1 MSIFLKSSKP
11 IPAGARWITISRH
24 KHPNSPLANRRILIS
39 EDGHIIGGRVPQKF
53 HNRHITSFWRDNEST
68 PQARQDPERPIAT
81 GAQVEQRETSKKQ
94 TKPTS
99 SRHSKSKRLDYQ
111 KQLKGKSVLRL
122 KLKREG
128 SLMVPSTKV
137 AGPDDVATIFEGIA
151 DMDREQAWVLNLDD
165 NNNILNVH
173 LASVGTLNAAMMH
186 PREVFKTSVL
196 SNAKKIWLLH
206 NHPSGNSRPS
216 QEDIGITHRLN
227 KVAETLGI
235 EFGGHL
241 VIGRGEFTH
250 VGVDKTR
257 SDRVYIAHDRI
268 PINSFQDRR
277 AERVKK
283 VGVRQSAP
291 RSKKEILEKKT
302 ISQPHDA
309 AAVAQE
315 VLGNKTGQIMLL
327 TLNTKNEV
335 NSVRY
340 ITATEPLD
348 IAREVA
354 RYSIED
360 NASATILAAGHEP
373 PSAVANNPVLNN
385 ILQHLREPMSQA
397 GIEITDV
404 IGVAKDGYTSF
415 RERGI
420 PIMKSLFRTVL
431 SILPFFKSKNTIL
444 KVWQSLPE
452 ISADDKPRTVKRV
465 ADTSQGLLWRI
476 NDGWGERYFL
486 EAPGKK
492 PRRIAEKMPDVGA
505 CWLEASLQNA
515 LGVNK
520 ENFKEVLGWS
530 TDKWDRVLTRALDG
544 EMNKARSKIP
554 KDAHWVTVPS
564 KQQNPEPVAGRR
576 RILIDGEGRILGG
589 NLPRQMQGKKIS
601 DPEAW
606 KTLKKQDPS
615 QGQGKAE
622 GHREQEESA
631 AVEDIRSDAQRTRQ
645 MAYDVGEKI
654 GGAKKD
660 IAALRMSFEESP
672 TQQGL
677 SEIEEQSPEVAQL
690 VCTKKNILVPVD
702 YQRDFDNGMEAN
714 VSVLKELIYARIA
727 PKPLKDTPEERA
739 LYLSAIKNLQRSLE
753 PVKTVKEMREAIN
766 GLGDRMK
773 LETEYHLAEQHRYL
787 DYARKEY
794 EREPNKWDLQGTKRG
809 PWNEEKRTFERVD
822 YTMEE
827 WRDEKLKRVK
837 KIEATIKQIEKN
849 AKNPYFV
856 LGDKLIDFFT
866 NYNSRQ
872 RTLDTLA
879 KKKLTWDKLLNPEQ
893 KEKKR
898 ETSVTRIK
906 WEREMPAV
914 ITRKGGRETPVK
926 MPEDMVKVFNMRGVE
941 FGNYVNDAAGT
952 FHLIKA
958 AEAFSDLADML
969 GISDKDISLNGRLAM
984 AFGARGS
991 GPALAHYEPTS
1002 KVINITKNGGAGSLA
1017 HEWGHAL
1024 DNIMYQHSVGGAGSL
1039 HFASEGNMGDKG
1051 TTGMREAYEHLMKT
1065 IVKGNGKGLTYV
1077 ENKRLTFA
1085 RYNPARRKYVEEHGV
1100 AETIKKYLPEL
1111 DAQYDRE
1118 IERLKS
1124 LRGSSLNQKVLEK
1137 KIKSIETTRIKE
1149 RNLLIQAIANDHYRV
1164 TGQHLDKIPVYTG
1177 NSEYFTEMQKMDGGK
1192 GKPYW
1197 SSRVEMFARV
1207 FESYIQDA
1215 MHAKGVNSDY
1225 LVHGTKA
1232 TPGAPFPRGEER
1244 KMMHNAMQKLL
1255 DVIVSKGALKKALAA
1270 EKVKLNKSLH
1280 KSEKPNEQVIAT
1292 RKEANEWIK
1301 GSAITVDL
1309 YHGTKKEASESIKRE
1324 GFQLSHLG
1332 ENTNLAGVYGA
1343 GIYLTSKPEYARF
1356 YGKSVLTVKVNVI
1369 NPAYADDM
1377 VRVILGVKKKT
1388 GKDYAM
1394 GAVKDYS
1401 KSYGAEQLTEYL
1413 KEAGFDCI
1421 ISVPKQFGI
1430 KNAPEI
1436 VIFEPKKIMII
1447 DEEIKV
1453 QKSVNPQSE
1462 LTEIAA
1468 VRLRKSATHPAPIFL
1483 GVKQLAKGG
1492 DIGEC

>member
-11 IPAGARWITISRH
+11 IPAGARWITISKQ
-24 KHPNSPLANRRILIS
+24 KHPNSPLAGRRILIS

-53 HNRHITSFWRDNEST
+53 HNRHITSFWRDDASTTQTRQES
-68 PQARQDPERPIAT
+68 ERSVT
-81 GAQVEQRETSKKQ
+81 TETQTEQRETSSQQ
-94 TKPTS
+94 TKRTS
-99 SRHSKSKRLDYQ
+99 TKPSKGKRLDYE
-111 KQLKGKSVLRL
+111 KQLRGKSALRL

-128 SLMVPSTKV
+128 SLMVPSAKV
-137 AGPDDVATIFEGIA
+137 TGPDDVATIFEGIA

-173 LASVGTLNAAMMH
+173 LASVGTLNSAMMH

-196 SNAKKIWLLH
+196 SNAKKIWILH

-216 QEDIGITHRLN
+216 QEDIAVTHRLN

-235 EFGGHL
+235 EFTGHL
-241 VIGRGEFTH
+241 VIGKGEFTH
-250 VGVDKTR
+250 IGVDKA
-257 SDRVYIAHDRI
+257 SDRVHIAHDRF
-268 PINSFQDRR
+268 PIHAFQDRR

-283 VGVRQSAP
+283 VGVRQGAP
-291 RSKKEILEKKT
+291 RSKKEILERKT

-340 ITATEPLD
+340 ITSTEPRD

-360 NASATILAAGHEP
+360 NAAATILAAGHEP

-385 ILQHLREPMSQA
+385 ILQHLRDPMSQA
-397 GIEITDV
+397 GIEIMDV

-420 PIMKSLFRTVL
+420 PVMKSLFRTVL
-431 SILPFFKSKNTIL
+431 SILPFFKSKNT
-444 KVWQSLPE
+444 
-452 ISADDKPRTVKRV
+452 
-465 ADTSQGLLWRI
+465 
-476 NDGWGERYFL
+476 
-486 EAPGKK
+486 
-492 PRRIAEKMPDVGA
+492 
-505 CWLEASLQNA
+505 
-515 LGVNK
+515 
-520 ENFKEVLGWS
+520 VL
-530 TDKWDRVLTRALDG
+530 
-544 EMNKARSKIP
+544 KARSKIP
-554 KDAHWVTVPS
+554 EDAHWVTVPS
-564 KQQNPEPVAGRR
+564 KNQNPEPDAGRR

-606 KTLKKQDPS
+606 KTLKKQEPS
-615 QGQGKAE
+615 QGQEKAE
-622 GHREQEESA
+622 GHRGQEEAA
-631 AVEDIRSDAQRTRQ
+631 AVEDIRSEAQRTRQ
-645 MAYDVGEKI
+645 TAYDVGEKI
-654 GGAKKD
+654 GGVKKD
-660 IAALRMSFEESP
+660 IAALRMSFEEEP

-677 SEIEEQSPEVAQL
+677 SEIEERSPEVAQL

-702 YQRDFDNGMEAN
+702 YQRDFDNGVEAN
-714 VSVLKELIYARIA
+714 VSALKELIYARIA

-773 LETEYHLAEQHRYL
+773 LETEYHLAEQRRYL

-794 EREPNKWDLQGTKRG
+794 EREPNKWDLEGAKRG
-809 PWNEEKRTFERVD
+809 PWNEEKRTFERLD
-822 YTMEE
+822 YTREE
-827 WRDEKLKRVK
+827 WKAEKLRRIK
-837 KIEATIKQIEKN
+837 KIEATIKQIEEN

-893 KEKKR
+893 REKKR
-898 ETSVTRIK
+898 ETSATRIK

-926 MPEDMVKVFNMRGVE
+926 KPEDMVKAFNFRGVE

-958 AEAFSDLADML
+958 AEAFSDLADIL
-969 GISDKDISLNGRLAM
+969 GMSDKDISLNGRLAM

-1051 TTGMREAYEHLMKT
+1051 TPGLREAYEHLMKT
-1065 IVKGNGKGLTYV
+1065 ILKGNGKGLTYV
-1077 ENKRLTFA
+1077 ENKRLTFT

-1100 AETIKKYLPEL
+1100 AEAIKKYLPEL

-1124 LRGSSLNQKVLEK
+1124 LRGSSVDQKVLEK
-1137 KIKSIETTRIKE
+1137 KIKSLETTRTKE

-1177 NSEYFTEMQKMDGGK
+1177 QSEYFTEMQKMDGGK

-1207 FESYIQDA
+1207 FESYIQDT
-1215 MHAKGVNSDY
+1215 MHARGVNNDY

-1232 TPGAPFPRGEER
+1232 SPGAPFPRGEER
-1244 KMMHNAMQKLL
+1244 KMMHEAMEKLL
-1255 DVIVSKGALKKALAA
+1255 DVIVSKGALKKALTA
-1270 EKVKLNKSLH
+1270 ERAKLNKSLR

-1292 RKEANEWIK
+1292 RKEANEWVK

-1309 YHGTKKEASESIKRE
+1309 YHGTKKEAAESIKRE

-1356 YGKSVLTVKVNVI
+1356 YGKSVLTVKVKVI
-1369 NPAYADDM
+1369 NPAYTDDM

-1436 VIFEPKKIMII
+1436 VIFDPKKIMII
-1447 DEEIKV
+1447 DEEIEV
-1453 QKSVNPQSE
+1453 QKSVNPRKA
-1462 LTEIAA
+1462 LTEISPG
-1468 VRLRKSATHPAPIFL
+1468 RLRNSATHPAPIFL
-1483 GVKQLAKGG
+1483 GVRPAR
-1492 DIGEC
+1492 ERW